1 MAIVKVKVEYEVE
14 YPNGITEDK
23 IDLNDIIRDT
33 EAIKNIDLKIRESK
47 K

>member
-1 MAIVKVKVEYEVE
+1 MATVKVKVEYEVE
-14 YPNGITEDK
+14 YPDGITEDK

>member
-14 YPNGITEDK
+14 YPNGITEDE
-23 IDLNDIIRDT
+23 IDLTDIIRDT